1 MLGVIDAA
9 DSRQLEAALAQLAGG
24 LAGRLNGLR
33 DAMLDLLA
41 HLEAGLDFPDEEIE
55 FITRDELDR
64 QLQEAS
70 RTISQL
76 LRQMTERGQAGDLSR
91 VVLVGSPNTGKSS
104 LFNALAEAG
113 RAIVSDHPGTTRD
126 YVAAELD
133 LDGLRCLLLDTAG
146 VEPNS
151 DAPSARGRMV
161 PSALPSH
168 PFGSPDRG
176 SDSAE
181 IGFAAQAISSAQARS
196 AQLQILCLDATRT
209 LNAWEKA
216 EITHP
221 EGRILVMTKIDGP
234 HRCEPVPSAHA
245 TSVVTGEGIESLKAR
260 IRAALLAPAAHHSG
274 GDIVASTAARC
285 RETLQ
290 QASEALARAWSIHQS
305 AAGEELVA
313 AEIRV
318 ALDELAQ
325 AVGAVYTDDVLDR
338 VFSRFCIGK

>member
-1 MLGVIDAA
+1 MIDAA

-151 DAPSARGRMV
+151 DAPRRAAVWFPLRSPAI
-161 PSALPSH
+161 PSALPTED
-168 PFGSPDRG
+168 PTPRR
-176 SDSAE
+176 SASRRRQFPPRRP
-181 IGFAAQAISSAQARS
+181 GPPNYKSSASTPPARS
-196 AQLQILCLDATRT
+196 TPGKRPKSLIPR
-209 LNAWEKA
+209 
-216 EITHP
+216 
-221 EGRILVMTKIDGP
+221 
-234 HRCEPVPSAHA
+234 
-245 TSVVTGEGIESLKAR
+245 GES
-260 IRAALLAPAAHHSG
+260 
-274 GDIVASTAARC
+274 
-285 RETLQ
+285 
-290 QASEALARAWSIHQS
+290 WS
-305 AAGEELVA
+305 
-313 AEIRV
+313 
-318 ALDELAQ
+318 
-325 AVGAVYTDDVLDR
+325 
-338 VFSRFCIGK
+338 